1 MNPQQVLILQGWY
14 GSGPSHW
21 QMRWVEKYG
30 YQVLTQ
36 SDWIRPLR
44 GDWLARLDDVVSDL
58 KAPVYLVAHSL
69 GCLQVAS
76 WATISKQT
84 HKVKAALLVAP
95 SDVEARNFEDVLS
108 SWRPV
113 SLEKLP
119 FNSSMLISQDDPF
132 CTTER
137 AKYFAKAW
145 GANVYNLG
153 SRGHL
158 NADSNLGDWSEGHAF
173 LNDLMKVNE
182 HGH

>member
-1 MNPQQVLILQGWY
+1 MKRQNPSMNPQQVLILQGWH
-14 GSGPSHW
+14 GSGPLHW

-76 WATISKQT
+76 WAAISKQT

-108 SWRPV
+108 SWRPL

-119 FNSSMLISQDDPF
+119 FINRVSFIKWFHRKIYLHRLTLYQHHRFSF
-132 CTTER
+132 YT
-137 AKYFAKAW
+137 
-145 GANVYNLG
+145 
-153 SRGHL
+153 
-158 NADSNLGDWSEGHAF
+158 SE
-173 LNDLMKVNE
+173 
-182 HGH
+182 